1 MDRKKIGGEKMKDK
15 NLNIRIEK
23 KLADE
28 FERVTKEKAV
38 NKSELLR
45 IWIRAYVEKLRG
57 E

>member
-38 NKSELLR
+38 NKSEILR